1 MMDPLDL
8 AVATTLVLTLL
19 SAAAAIWLASV
30 GEDAQASR
38 KQVAE
43 RLAQIAVLAACIAKR
58 AIRII
63 QVFVRSV
70 PVRGRIVVCAQV
82 APRPIFFRSFPTRR
96 LVGSSGNSFRRCCVG
111 H

>member
-43 RLAQIAVLAACIAKR
+43 RLAQIAVLAAVALF
-58 AIRII
+58 ALL
-63 QVFVRSV
+63 
-70 PVRGRIVVCAQV
+70 RGI
-82 APRPIFFRSFPTRR
+82 
-96 LVGSSGNSFRRCCVG
+96 GG
-111 H
+111 